1 MKTNK
6 TFALIASSLALAV
19 CLFGQSAAKKS
30 NGGSGSS
37 SATVTRGKTVYTG
50 YCEICHFDTSDKKKV
65 GPGLKGLTRRGT
77 FSDGAKLDDARLRT
91 WIENGGKDMPSFRT
105 TLSDAQF
112 RDLIAYLK
120 TL

>member
-1 MKTNK
+1 MKKNQML
-6 TFALIASSLALAV
+6 ALISSILVLT
-19 CLFGQSAAKKS
+19 LDLLGQSPAKKS
-30 NGGSGSS
+30 AGLPGSL
-37 SATVTRGKTVYTG
+37 SAAATRGKTVYST

-77 FSDGAKLDDARLRT
+77 FSDGTKLDDARLRT

-105 TLSDAQF
+105 TLTDPQL